1 MPKRF
6 GREFL
11 RLRFGAQV
19 LAPSGAHSSELQAAR
34 QKRGEDTE
42 RDVGSALRSL
52 GYRLVEKSEV
62 SFGLRKGERAGE
74 QKRFA
79 RGKVSGDFRAVENRS
94 GRSVLVESK
103 ACDGGRLPHGKFRRH
118 QLDALEEH
126 HMAGALS
133 MVAWTDV
140 DVLRLIPWT
149 AFRRVGFEAGT
160 SVEFVPDP
168 PPVLRMDDNGR
179 PFWVGGSV
187 QVYMRQPTTKPK
199 KGRTP

>member
-1 MPKRF
+1 MRKRF
-6 GREFL
+6 TSEFL
-11 RLRFGAQV
+11 RLRFGAQEQ
-19 LAPSGAHSSELQAAR
+19 APSGAHSSELQAAR

-42 RDVGSALRSL
+42 RDVGAALRSL

-62 SFGLRKGERAGE
+62 PFGIRTGAGGKQE
-74 QKRFA
+74 RFA
-79 RGKVSGDFRAVENRS
+79 RRRVSGDFRAVEAPS

-103 ACDGGRLPHGKFRRH
+103 ACDGGRLPHGKFRQH

-126 HMAGALS
+126 HQAGALS
-133 MVAWTDV
+133 LVAWTDGG
-140 DVLRLIPWT
+140 VLRLIPWT

-168 PPVLRMDDNGR
+168 PPVLRMDDNSR

>member
-1 MPKRF
+1 MAQRF

-11 RLRFGAQV
+11 RLRFGAQA

-62 SFGLRKGERAGE
+62 SFGLRKGDREGG

-79 RGKVSGDFRAVENRS
+79 RKKVSGDFRAVEDRS

-126 HMAGALS
+126 HQAGALS
-133 MVAWTDV
+133 LVAWTDGG
-140 DVLRLIPWT
+140 VLRLIPWT
-149 AFRRVGFEAGT
+149 AFRLIEFGTGT
-160 SVEFVPDP
+160 SVEFVPEP
-168 PPVLRMDDNGR
+168 PPVLRMDDRGK

-187 QVYMRQPTTKPK
+187 KIHDRLARSKPM
-199 KGRTP
+199 T